1 MDQVAPDTNRDA
13 ATLRRAGGVLLVVLG
28 LAVVGLSL
36 TRLLVDGQ
44 FRPVSLVAG
53 TTAVCGGLG
62 TLARARGRRT
72 PSVLTS
78 LTIFLMVGL
87 LVLIALKDV

>member
-1 MDQVAPDTNRDA
+1 MEQVAQDTNRDA
-13 ATLRRAGGVLLVVLG
+13 ATRRRAEGVLLVLLG
-28 LAVVGLSL
+28 LATVGLSL
-36 TRLLVDGQ
+36 VRLLVDGQ

-72 PSVLTS
+72 PNELRAITVL
-78 LTIFLMVGL
+78 LMIGL
-87 LVLIALKDV
+87 LVLIAFEDV

>member
-1 MDQVAPDTNRDA
+1 M
-13 ATLRRAGGVLLVVLG
+13 LFG

-36 TRLLVDGQ
+36 VRLLVDSQ

-72 PSVLTS
+72 PESLRVLTV
-78 LTIFLMVGL
+78 IFMIGL
-87 LVLIALKDV
+87 LILIAFEDV